1 MKLPPAKQKKLF
13 NKATAILRSL
23 YWTDVKQLTMP
34 VVHNETLQEQM
45 NNYYSKELGSEVKQ
59 DK

>member
-13 NKATAILRSL
+13 NEATAILRSL
-23 YWTDVKQLTMP
+23 YWKDVKQLTMP
-34 VVHNETLQEQM
+34 VVHNETLQEQL
-45 NNYYSKELGSEVKQ
+45 NSKELGSEVKQ

>member
-13 NKATAILRSL
+13 NEATAILRSL

-45 NNYYSKELGSEVKQ
+45 NNY
-59 DK
+59 